1 MNKIFRASV
10 DQMESPPS
18 RKAGFGR
25 VASLTVKNQTTPF
38 GWGALVYLAG
48 VCSKSVCYAVATLL
62 ITGCFFA
69 TSAEASYGETAP
81 RYSVNKK
88 HKLTLQYD
96 VYAGGF
102 KALNAS
108 LTMDLDKKSYDMA
121 LKTETRGFIGYLFPW
136 SASFNTAGHAK
147 KGTLYPTV
155 YTERSIWRKKI
166 KITEINYAPDGKIL
180 KTTMQKNGKTVTN
193 SDIDDML
200 ANDTMDLL
208 TGALVMLQNAGNISK
223 CTGKFPVFDGK
234 RRFNITLTDNG
245 AEILAPS
252 RYSSFKGEAMR
263 CTLKIEPVAGFRKKD
278 AQRGW
283 MAVQN
288 HTEARHKPPT
298 LWLARIN
305 GGGQIVPVRMEIASE
320 YGSVVAHLSNGTDE

>member
-1 MNKIFRASV
+1 MKKTLKLLCCTITT
-10 DQMESPPS
+10 MLT
-18 RKAGFGR
+18 AG
-25 VASLTVKNQTTPF
+25 
-38 GWGALVYLAG
+38 Y
-48 VCSKSVCYAVATLL
+48 
-62 ITGCFFA
+62 IFA
-69 TSAEASYGETAP
+69 TPAEASYGETSP
-81 RYSVNKK
+81 SYSVNKE

-108 LTMDLDKKSYDMA
+108 LVMNLDKKTYDMA
-121 LKTETRGFIGYLFPW
+121 LKTETQGFIGYLFPW
-136 SASFNTAGHAK
+136 SASFNIAGHAK

-155 YTERSIWRKKI
+155 YTERNIWRKKI
-166 KITEINYAPDGKIL
+166 KITEMNYAPDGKII
-180 KTTMQKNGKTVTN
+180 KTTMQKNGKTVTKR
-193 SDIDDML
+193 DIDDKL
-200 ANDTMDLL
+200 TNDTMDLL
-208 TGALVMLQNAGNISK
+208 TGALVMLQNVGNTSK

-245 AEILAPS
+245 TEILASS

-278 AQRGW
+278 NQRGW

-298 LWLARIN
+298 LWLAKIN
-305 GGGQIVPVRMEIASE
+305 NNGQVIPVRMEIASE
-320 YGSVVAHLSNGTDE
+320 YGSVVAHLSNGMDE

>member
-1 MNKIFRASV
+1 MKKVFSTSV
-10 DQMESPPS
+10 DQTESPPL
-18 RKAGFGR
+18 RG
-25 VASLTVKNQTTPF
+25 VALF
-38 GWGALVYLAG
+38 HLVN
-48 VCSKSVCYAVATLL
+48 VCYKSVCCVVAAML
-62 ITGCFFA
+62 ITGYFFA
-69 TSAEASYGETAP
+69 TPAEASYGETFSC
-81 RYSVNKK
+81 YSVNKER
-88 HKLTLQYD
+88 KLTLQYN

-108 LTMDLDKKSYDMA
+108 LVMNLDKKAYDMA
-121 LKTETRGFIGYLFPW
+121 LKTETQGFIGYIFPW
-136 SASFNTAGHAK
+136 SASFNIAGHVK

-166 KITEINYAPDGKIL
+166 KITKMNYAPDGKIL
-180 KTTMQKNGKTVTN
+180 KAILQKNGKTVTKRN
-193 SDIDDML
+193 IDDKL
-200 ANDTMDLL
+200 TNDTMDIL
-208 TGALVMLQNAGNISK
+208 TGVLVMLQNVRNTNK

-234 RRFNITLTDNG
+234 RRFNITLTDDG
-245 AEILAPS
+245 TEILSSS
-252 RYSSFKGEAMR
+252 RYSSFEGEAKR

-298 LWLARIN
+298 LWLARMKDSE
-305 GGGQIVPVRMEIASE
+305 QVVPVRMEIASA